1 MIALEGLDPAFER
14 RARLAIGALLARHDE
29 ISFSAFKQQL
39 AMTDG
44 NLGAQLKKLEDAG
57 YVSAR
62 KEFVEKKPVT
72 WYTLTAAGRTALAQ
86 HVDALRRV
94 ISATPSSV
102 PGEGP

>member
-1 MIALEGLDPAFER
+1 MIALEGLDPAFEH

-44 NLGAQLKKLEDAG
+44 NLGAQLKKLEDTG
-57 YVSAR
+57 YVCAR
-62 KEFVEKKPVT
+62 KEFLDKKPVT
-72 WYTLTAAGRTALAQ
+72 WYALTTAGRTALER

-94 ISATPSSV
+94 ISATPSPMS
-102 PGEGP
+102 GEK